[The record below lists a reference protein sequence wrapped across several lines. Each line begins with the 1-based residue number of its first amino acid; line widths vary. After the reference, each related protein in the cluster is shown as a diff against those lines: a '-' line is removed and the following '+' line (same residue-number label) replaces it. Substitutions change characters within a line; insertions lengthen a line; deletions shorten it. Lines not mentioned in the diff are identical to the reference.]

1 MPTWWSTTSSA
12 GSARN
17 LMKNRD
23 DYFSNHAVGPRWPF
37 SLYHNAIA
45 RSTLSLLEG
54 ARPRGAAR
62 CLNIGCGFFHAYP
75 AWKHLGH
82 WEACDVDARCLEE
95 VARRY
100 PDVGVAVCGA
110 VPEYPAA
117 SFDLVVA
124 TEVIEHIVDP
134 VPWLRHVLGLLRPG
148 GVAVFSTPNYL
159 SPLPVVEYTLLQA
172 VALAKG
178 FSRFNIH
185 PNKYHPAKLRRH
197 LVEAAP
203 AGSVVEVVKSAYTL
217 ALVGAVRLPA

>member
-1 MPTWWSTTSSA
+1 MSVKA
-12 GSARN
+12 
-17 LMKNRD
+17 RD

-37 SLYHNAIA
+37 SLYHDAIA
-45 RSTLSLLEG
+45 AATLARLEAG
-54 ARPRGAAR
+54 CPRGEAR

-75 AWKHLGH
+75 RWRHLGR
-82 WEACDVDARCLEE
+82 WEACDVDARCLEV
-95 VARRY
+95 VAARY

-110 VPEYPAA
+110 VPDYPAA

-124 TEVIEHIVDP
+124 TEVIEHIEDP

-148 GVAVFSTPNYL
+148 GTAVFSTPNYL

-178 FSRFNIH
+178 FSRFHIH

-197 LVEAAP
+197 LVAAAP
-203 AGSVVEVVKSAYTL
+203 AGSLVTVEKCAYTM
-217 ALVGAVRLPA
+217 ALVGAVRLPS